1 MLKETE
7 RIQQDTSKYLKDLC
21 NVNDLSKQLIKLK
34 QFEIGHQYDNRIFI
48 MCLCEVEVKLITANF
63 VS

>member
-48 MCLCEVEVKLITANF
+48 MCLC
-63 VS
+63 